1 MGSNGTTDS
10 QIVITGIGIVSPVG
24 IGLEP
29 FTAALKEQKSGVKPM
44 ELLSVSA
51 APGNVGG
58 EVSNFTEQDARK
70 EYLKPLKKSVKVMCR
85 EIQLG
90 VAAALQAV
98 ENSKL
103 DLDSIDHTRFGVEFG
118 ANLMFSP
125 PWVLQDACW
134 KCTEESENGPV
145 FKFDEWGEK
154 GLVAM
159 EPLWLL
165 CYLPNMPACHIG
177 ISMDARGPSNSMTV
191 DEASGNLVLGEAMSI
206 IDRGWADI
214 MIAGTT
220 GTRINPVKSIHG
232 LFWDNLG
239 QNEGDPATWSR
250 PFDKDRN
257 GQVLAEGGGSFILE
271 TDAHAK
277 ARGAKIWGRLLG
289 SGASCV
295 ADDKGLGHTREAL
308 ARAMTGALQKA
319 GLKPADIGHI
329 NAHGLGEVIADRYE
343 AAAIHDVFG
352 DVASTVPV
360 TSLKSYWGNP
370 GASCGSLELAGSLV
384 GLDEGVVLPT
394 LNFTAQS
401 PDDPPLNI
409 VHGSPLPVDNKVVL
423 NINVTRQG
431 QASAIIVD
439 AG

>member
-1 MGSNGTTDS
+1 MVSNGSSDS
-10 QIVITGIGIVSPVG
+10 NIVITGIGVFSPAG
-24 IGLEP
+24 IGLDE
-29 FTAALKEQKSGVKPM
+29 FTSSLQEQRSAVKPM
-44 ELLSVSA
+44 ELLPTSA
-51 APGNVGG
+51 CPGNVGG
-58 EVSNFTEQDARK
+58 EVTNFTEADARK
-70 EYLKPLKKSVKVMCR
+70 VYLKPLKKSVKVMCR

-98 ENSKL
+98 ENSGL
-103 DLDSIDHTRFGVEFG
+103 DLDQIDHTRFGVEFG

-125 PWVLQDACW
+125 PWVLKDACW
-134 KCTEESENGPV
+134 KCTGEADSGHE
-145 FKFDEWGEK
+145 FHFDEWGEK

-206 IDRGWADI
+206 IQRGWADI

-220 GTRINPVKSIHG
+220 GTRLNPVKSIHG
-232 LFWDNLG
+232 SFWDHLA
-239 QNEGDPATWSR
+239 QNEGEPGTWAR
-250 PFDKDRN
+250 PFDKERT

-271 TDAHAK
+271 TESHAQ
-277 ARGAKIWGRLLG
+277 ARGAKIWAKVLG

-295 ADDKGLGHTREAL
+295 ADNEGRGHLREAL
-308 ARAMTGALQKA
+308 AAAMKAALKSA
-319 GLKPADIGHI
+319 GLSPSDIGHI
-329 NAHGLGEVIADRYE
+329 NAHGLGEIEADQKE

-352 DVASTVPV
+352 ELASTVPV

-384 GLDEGVVLPT
+384 GLQEGTVFPT
-394 LNFTAQS
+394 LNFQEQG
-401 PDDPPLNI
+401 PDDLPLNI
-409 VHGSPLPVDNKVVL
+409 VHGAPLAVENKTVL

-431 QASAIIVD
+431 QASAIIAEAV
-439 AG
+439 